1 MNIINDIINSYR
13 TNIFDAK
20 NFEYRIESLKHKS
33 SLEDRDSGFIN
44 LQPFGKINFP
54 YIELGK
60 VKSSDLI
67 NLYEITLFAYYWS
80 SKDKYKKV
88 ADVGSNIGL
97 HSIVLKKS
105 GFKVTSYEPDI
116 ETSVILKNNLNK
128 NDITDVDI
136 VNKAVSG
143 FNGIAEFIKIKDNLT
158 GSHISGSK
166 QTIYGDVKKFNVEC
180 ISLSN
185 LCEDFDLIKLD
196 IEGAEDQSILSL
208 SYKDL
213 QKCDIL
219 VEIHSLE
226 KSKKIYQHLKDNKIN
241 CFAQKN
247 LWKKVK
253 NMEEMPKNYKEGAL
267 FISSKE
273 KMSCS

>member
-1 MNIINDIINSYR
+1 MNIINDIIKSYR
-13 TNIFDAK
+13 K
-20 NFEYRIESLKHKS
+20 NSFAVDDFEQRIKSLKQKS
-33 SLEDRDSGFIN
+33 SLQDKDNGFIKIE
-44 LQPFGKINFP
+44 PFGKINFP
-54 YIELGK
+54 YVELGK

-67 NLYEITLFAYYWS
+67 NLYEIILFAYYWS
-80 SKDKYKKV
+80 AKDKYKKV
-88 ADVGSNIGL
+88 ADVGANIGL
-97 HSIVLKKS
+97 HSIILKKS
-105 GFKVTSYEPDI
+105 GFKVVSYEPDI
-116 ETSVILKNNLNK
+116 ETSVLLKNNLNK
-128 NDITDVDI
+128 NGIIDVEI

-143 FNGIAEFIKIKDNLT
+143 FNGIAEFIKIKNNVT

-166 QTIYGDVKKFNVEC
+166 QKVYGDVKKFNIEC

-185 LCEDFDLIKLD
+185 LCGDFDLIKLD

-213 QKCDIL
+213 KKCDIM

-226 KSKKIYQHLKDNKIN
+226 KSKKIFQHLNDNKIN

-253 NMEEMPKNYKEGAL
+253 SIKDMPKNYKEGAL
-267 FISSKE
+267 FISTKE
-273 KMSCS
+273 KMSWS